1 MKLRVPRLF
10 LLQALPQKPS
20 AAGKQRQIA
29 YVQALKTC
37 KMEDQ
42 QHKPHRQ
49 STDTEKRRQHAHAE
63 PPDPNGFRQIPV
75 GQDKAAHARRADHH
89 QCHRRNQPRFHRRR
103 SHHNTADGGDRLSN
117 GLRQVNSGF
126 LQQLIGNQQ
135 PQNLRRCGK
144 RHHFFIQ

>member
-63 PPDPNGFRQIPV
+63 PPDPNGFRQVPV
-75 GQDKAAHARRADHH
+75 GQDKAAHARRADA
-89 QCHRRNQPRFHRRR
+89 PEGAEGGR
-103 SHHNTADGGDRLSN
+103 SHIVGADSPGMEPAELPRQSHRAQYLPIQVALDYDRGWRGRLHSVDY
-117 GLRQVNSGF
+117 LR
-126 LQQLIGNQQ
+126 I
-135 PQNLRRCGK
+135 CD
-144 RHHFFIQ
+144 